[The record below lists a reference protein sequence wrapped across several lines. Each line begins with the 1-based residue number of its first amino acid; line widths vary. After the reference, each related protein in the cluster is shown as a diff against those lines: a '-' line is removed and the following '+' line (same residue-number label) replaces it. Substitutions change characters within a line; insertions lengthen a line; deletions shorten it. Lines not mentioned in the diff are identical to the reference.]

1 MRLLLLVAI
10 VVRFTAVSLA
20 EVPLPGTQ
28 PLENGVEFGKV
39 DQCKLCHADT
49 KNGPADPHFSWAG
62 SMMSQAARDPVF
74 RAAMTI
80 ANQEIPGVG
89 EYCLRCH
96 APHGWL
102 DGRSKDA
109 TGASLTREDLHGV
122 SCDFCHHMVD
132 PRSDEGKAL
141 VKQPVPGFGN
151 AMYVVAGDNTARGP
165 YGDGEGAMPH
175 QVAKSAFHGSSE
187 LCGTC
192 HDISNPLQAADAAT
206 QPPYA
211 YGMIERT
218 YSEWLLSDFAKEG
231 AKGTCQA
238 CHMPTVAGGGFPA
251 RYSPKHREHF
261 VDHITLGGSTW
272 VQDVTLRLWESRDMS
287 RPALD
292 AAKQR
297 NAEFLKTSA
306 ELATS
311 FPQPGQLRVRITNL
325 TGHKLPTGYDEGR
338 RMWLN
343 IAYLD
348 STGSVIGE
356 IGRYG
361 PRTDPLSTGPVEV
374 STLLDPE
381 STRVYECLRGLSPAA
396 AAKYGKPEGKSFH
409 FVLSDIVVKDNRIP
423 PRGFVNEAF
432 ARHLAAPVGARYAD
446 GQHWD
451 EFEAPVPPAAAKVRV
466 RLMFQST
473 SWEYIR
479 FLLEENRTDDW
490 GKRLYDAWQ
499 KTGRCP
505 PQTIAEQTTDVPR

>member
-1 MRLLLLVAI
+1 
-10 VVRFTAVSLA
+10 
-20 EVPLPGTQ
+20 
-28 PLENGVEFGKV
+28 
-39 DQCKLCHADT
+39 
-49 KNGPADPHFSWAG
+49 
-62 SMMSQAARDPVF
+62 
-74 RAAMTI
+74 
-80 ANQEIPGVG
+80 
-89 EYCLRCH
+89 
-96 APHGWL
+96 
-102 DGRSKDA
+102 
-109 TGASLTREDLHGV
+109 
-122 SCDFCHHMVD
+122 
-132 PRSDEGKAL
+132 
-141 VKQPVPGFGN
+141 
-151 AMYVVAGDNTARGP
+151 
-165 YGDGEGAMPH
+165 
-175 QVAKSAFHGSSE
+175 
-187 LCGTC
+187 
-192 HDISNPLQAADAAT
+192 
-206 QPPYA
+206 
-211 YGMIERT
+211 
-218 YSEWLLSDFAKEG
+218 
-231 AKGTCQA
+231 
-238 CHMPTVAGGGFPA
+238 MPTVAGGGFPA

-292 AAKQR
+292 AAEQR

-348 STGSVIGE
+348 STGSVIRE

-361 PRTDPLSTGPVEV
+361 PRTDQLSNGPVEV
-374 STLLDPE
+374 LTVLDPE

-409 FVLSDIVVKDNRIP
+409 FVLSDVVVKDNRIP

-432 ARHLAAPVGARYAD
+432 SRHLAAPVGARYAD

-451 EFEAPVPPAAAKVRV
+451 EFEARVPPGTARVRV

-505 PQTIAEQTTDVPR
+505 PQAIAEQTTDVPR